1 MARMTSI
8 RELPERAR
16 RPGRA
21 AALVVR
27 ELGIMLVAVLAYFAI
42 RGLTEGARADA
53 LVNAARVVDIERALG
68 IHVEEDLQDLILQ
81 SHALITLAN
90 WVYIWGH
97 WPFIAVVAAWLV
109 LVHPGEYRVL
119 RNAFLVSGSA
129 GLVVFALF
137 PVAPPRLYD
146 GTFVDTVTE
155 YSRAYRVLQPPA
167 LVNQYAA
174 LPSFHFGWNLLIGL
188 GIVRCAPWR
197 WLKAVGIVA
206 PAAMGLATILTA
218 NHYLLDL
225 VVGAAMA
232 LAALYAVELA
242 RGRRFAPWQLGVWLQ
257 PAERVEP
264 DAA

>member
-1 MARMTSI
+1 MTPAPVAAGGARG
-8 RELPERAR
+8 
-16 RPGRA
+16 PGRA
-21 AALVVR
+21 ALLVVR

-53 LVNAARVVDIERALG
+53 LANAARVVDLEQALG
-68 IHVEEDLQDLILQ
+68 IHIEEELQDLILQ

-109 LVHPGEYRVL
+109 LSHPAEYRAL

-129 GLVVFALF
+129 GLVIFALF

-146 GTFVDTVTE
+146 STLVDTVTE

-188 GIVRCAPWR
+188 GIVRCASR
-197 WLKAVGIVA
+197 AWLKAVGVVA
-206 PAAMGLATILTA
+206 PALMGLATVLTA

-225 VVGAAMA
+225 VLGALMA

-242 RGRRFAPWQLGVWLQ
+242 RGRRFAPWELRAWLRPAGGVE
-257 PAERVEP
+257 A

>member
-1 MARMTSI
+1 M
-8 RELPERAR
+8 
-16 RPGRA
+16 
-21 AALVVR
+21 
-27 ELGIMLVAVLAYFAI
+27 
-42 RGLTEGARADA
+42 
-53 LVNAARVVDIERALG
+53 
-68 IHVEEDLQDLILQ
+68 
-81 SHALITLAN
+81 
-90 WVYIWGH
+90 
-97 WPFIAVVAAWLV
+97 
-109 LVHPGEYRVL
+109 L

-197 WLKAVGIVA
+197 WLKATGIVA
-206 PAAMGLATILTA
+206 PGLMGLATILTA